1 MNNTF
6 LIFFSII
13 FAFAMFSCSKYE
25 DGPAIR
31 LKSKKNRLLGE
42 WKVVEFK
49 KDNEDLT
56 QFYQDTCGCD
66 VVFAYEQID
75 LGRSKTE
82 TFTLKCS
89 YNAWNYINFEE
100 LDGYNALLF
109 DRSWWY
115 FSEDKSSIWIKLG
128 YDNDSRYRWGMY
140 PLTICKICWY
150 PLEILR
156 LTDDDL
162 WVRYEDFDNVYTI
175 KFEKK

>member
-1 MNNTF
+1 MNKTYI
-6 LIFFSII
+6 IFFSFI

-25 DGPAIR
+25 DGPLIS
-31 LKSKKNRLLGE
+31 LKSKKNRLLGV

-66 VVFAYEQID
+66 VEFTYEQFD
-75 LGRSKTE
+75 LGWAETE
-82 TFTLKCS
+82 KFNLKCDF
-89 YNAWNYINFEE
+89 NNWNFQDFEE
-100 LDGYNALLF
+100 DDNYDRFLF
-109 DRSWWY
+109 TKSKWA
-115 FSEDKSSIWIKLG
+115 FSKDKSRIWLELG

-140 PLTICKICWY
+140 PLTICKFCWE

-156 LTDDDL
+156 LTSDDL
-162 WVRYEDFDNVYTI
+162 WVRYEDFYNVYTI